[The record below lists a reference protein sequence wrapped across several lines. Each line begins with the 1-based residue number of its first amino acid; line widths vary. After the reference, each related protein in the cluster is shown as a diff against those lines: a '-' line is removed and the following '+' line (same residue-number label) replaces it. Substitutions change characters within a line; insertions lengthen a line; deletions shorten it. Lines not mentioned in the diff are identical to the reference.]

1 MAYNIDKTPTFT
13 VPVEVTDPDGETADF
28 QATFVALDIPTFE
41 KFDLEQPAQ
50 CLAFLKRATL
60 GVSDVV
66 DANGNEIA
74 DSDALRDRL
83 FGMPYIRV
91 AAVRA
96 YLEGITKASRG
107 N

>member
-13 VPVEVTDPDGETADF
+13 TTVEVTDPDGETSDF
-28 QATFVALDIPTFE
+28 QATFLALDITSFGA
-41 KFDLEQPAQ
+41 FDLEQPAQ
-50 CLAFLKRATL
+50 CLAFLKKAVL

-66 DANGNEIA
+66 DGLGNEIA
-74 DSDALRDRL
+74 DGDALRDRL
-83 FGMPYIRV
+83 FNMPYIRV

-96 YLEGITKASRG
+96 YLEGITRASRG